1 MSYEDGFVHLANR
14 IEPDDGLRD
23 RVLALEEQAPKR
35 RRKPVLKYAVSFAL
49 VAAVLA
55 GSALILPQNLTG
67 GHNGVKAGNSSAWQL
82 GFTVYADAVTTNG
95 KTVKTSMTENKS
107 LAIQAEQAEPTLGGG
122 GSRLA
127 NGKFRYD
134 GYYALILKCVG
145 EGIDKVTYETNQ
157 GIFEQ
162 PVAIT
167 EEQKNDPNFLEE
179 YGYDNLSETDRNNQ
193 NFAYKPSGNKYSV
206 DCDANYNGKL
216 MLKYTEEA
224 DQRISSRSE
233 YRGLFAKKIGQTT
246 LKITAHFSKGQTC
259 VKTVALSQDAQGAI
273 QATLLD

>member
-35 RRKPVLKYAVSFAL
+35 RKRPALKYAVSFAL
-49 VAAVLA
+49 VAAVLV

-67 GHNGVKAGNSSAWQL
+67 GHKSAKAGNSPMQQF

-95 KTVKTSMTENKS
+95 KTVKTCMTENKS
-107 LAIQAEQAEPTLGGG
+107 IAIQAEQTEPTLGGG

-127 NGKFRYD
+127 DGKFRYD

-167 EEQKNDPNFLEE
+167 EEQKNTPGFLKKS
-179 YGYDNLSETDRNNQ
+179 GYDNLSETDRNNR
-193 NFAYKPSGNKYSV
+193 NFAYKPSGNRYSV
-206 DCDANYNGKL
+206 NCDVNYGGNL
-216 MLKYTEEA
+216 MLKYTAEA
-224 DQRISSRSE
+224 DQRINSRSE
-233 YRGLFAKKIGQTT
+233 YSGLFTQKIGQTT